1 METKRLTL
9 FAGHY
14 GSGKTNVALNY
25 AFNLRKDG
33 YDTVIADIDTVNPY
47 FRTKDSAKEL
57 REAGIELIASEFAGS
72 NVDLP
77 ALPAAMYDIIFESNK
92 YAVIDIGGDDRGAF
106 ALGRYTPEILREN
119 NYNMLMVINMYRP
132 LTSTPED
139 TLEILKEIEAASG
152 IPFNGLVNNSNL
164 GPFTDKETIESS
176 LEYAKKVSAL
186 SGLPI
191 VATSCPDSES
201 FTDFNGFGK
210 EHGEIIK
217 LKLQNKII

>member
-1 METKRLTL
+1 MKTKRLTL

-25 AFNLRKDG
+25 AYKLKENG

-47 FRTKDSAKEL
+47 FRTKDSAEEL
-57 REAGIELIASEFAGS
+57 KRAGIELIASEFAGS

-77 ALPAAMYDIIFESNK
+77 ALPAAMYDIIFDSDK

-119 NYNMLMVINMYRP
+119 NYSMLMVINMYRP

-139 TLEILKEIEAASG
+139 TLEILREIEAASR
-152 IPFNGLVNNSNL
+152 IPFTGLVNNSNL
-164 GPFTDKETIESS
+164 GEGTTLDS
-176 LEYAKKVSAL
+176 LKDSFDYAKKVSIL

-191 VATSCPDSES
+191 YATSCPDNEE
-201 FTDFNGFGK
+201 FADVDDLGEENG
-210 EHGEIIK
+210 IILK

>member
-14 GSGKTNVALNY
+14 GSGKTNVALKY

-119 NYNMLMVINMYRP
+119 TYNMLMVINMYRP

-164 GPFTDKETIESS
+164 GPSTDKETIEAS
-176 LEYAKKVSAL
+176 LEYAKKVSEL

-201 FTDFNGFGK
+201 FTDFNRYGK

>member
-164 GPFTDKETIESS
+164 GPSTDKETIESS
-176 LEYAKKVSAL
+176 LEYAKKVSEL

-191 VATSCPDSES
+191 VATSCPDNEA

>member
-106 ALGRYTPEILREN
+106 ALGRYTPEILRED

-164 GPFTDKETIESS
+164 GPSTDKETIEAS
-176 LEYAKKVSAL
+176 LEYAKKVSEL

-191 VATSCPDSES
+191 VATSCPDSEA